1 MAIEAR
7 ATFMRALESKLF
19 SKVTAKDLSEV
30 METVADVV
38 SDYTLVETPREP
50 LETRNDDLYDAYF
63 SAMKVQGLSEKTLWR
78 CDYVL
83 KRLFKAL
90 PGVNSRRI
98 TVYHIR
104 NYLQT
109 EKNRGIGD
117 TTIDGFRQIYS
128 AYFGWLHREG
138 LISID
143 PTTNI
148 APIRCPKR
156 LKKAYS
162 DVDIDRINSK
172 AKTPRNKAIVH
183 TLESTGCRIS
193 ELTGMDINDV
203 DLERMEITVIGKGDK
218 ERTVYIDD
226 VTVMLIR
233 EYLAERLDSSPA
245 LFVGCHGE
253 RLTPGG
259 VREMLRKVARKAG
272 VEGVHPHRFR
282 RTLATNLNKR
292 GMPIQEIAQVLG
304 HEKVDTTMKY
314 IVMDKQIVKSSYYR
328 YK

>member
-7 ATFMRALESKLF
+7 ATFMRALENRLQDKLT
-19 SKVTAKDLSEV
+19 VKDMDEL

-38 SDYTLVETPREP
+38 SDFTLVETPREP
-50 LETRNDDLYDAYF
+50 LDTGADDLYDAYF
-63 SAMKVQGLSEKTLWR
+63 SAMKVQGLSEKSLWR
-78 CDYVL
+78 YDYVL

-90 PGVNSRRI
+90 PGMNSRRI

-104 NYLQT
+104 KYLQN
-109 EKNRGIGD
+109 EKDRGIKD
-117 TTIDGFRQIYS
+117 TTLDGIRQVFS

-138 LISID
+138 LIPID

-162 DVDIDRINSK
+162 DVDIDKINSK

-193 ELTGMDINDV
+193 ELTGMNKEDV
-203 DLERMEITVIGKGDK
+203 DLDRMEITVIGKGDK
-218 ERTVYIDD
+218 ERVVYIDE
-226 VTVMLIR
+226 VTCLLIR

-292 GMPIQEIAQVLG
+292 GMPVQEIAQVLG
-304 HEKVDTTMKY
+304 HEKIDTTMKY
-314 IVMDKQIVKSSYYR
+314 IVMDKQIIKSSYYR